1 VHSTTLYYPLVAT
14 PMIAPT
20 KQYQGLPALTSQE
33 AAGWMI
39 TAARTRPVRIAPRMA
54 VFSQALDT
62 IGPGLATTM
71 IRRQRLQPGDA

>member
-1 VHSTTLYYPLVAT
+1 
-14 PMIAPT
+14 
-20 KQYQGLPALTSQE
+20 
-33 AAGWMI
+33 
-39 TAARTRPVRIAPRMA
+39 MA